1 MSSLGTPL
9 GQTAATLSV
18 PEFLVRARRT
28 ALTGA
33 AAIVAGNERSGTGRF
48 SSNEGCCKSSQHE
61 DRGEDLHFFILV
73 VIKKSEG
80 YSLTCE
86 GRERVRVV

>member
-61 DRGEDLHFFILV
+61 DRGEDLHFFYIGSD
-73 VIKKSEG
+73 KKNQKG
-80 YSLTCE
+80 I
-86 GRERVRVV
+86 R